1 MTVKLNGEKLA
12 AYNNSKYNQM
22 DSVHNVYKEQSATI
36 EKADEKGERFASKK
50 EKNSQKKIPVNHL
63 RLKNVKTAKPII
75 IAVMTAIFI
84 GSVLGFVLLGVFGN
98 IDSVIMPNHN
108 NRVVQLNP
116 AEQADQDGEKD
127 ALSLSSV
134 NAYVLQAG
142 VFSDEA
148 NAQTL
153 VGEYKAQGIIPVVWQ
168 RDNQYY
174 VLTAVTNSQ
183 ENADALAK
191 QQEAMGLEAFVK
203 EWESSAGEMNMTSG
217 EAEWFQTFHELL
229 AGSIEAVSASDSVP
243 LEGWTALLGNQDH
256 ESERVASFAEEIE
269 PYLEHL
275 AGSEQVTFQQGL
287 LEIWHHYDMFLRNE
301 E

>member
-63 RLKNVKTAKPII
+63 HLKNVKTAKPII

-84 GSVLGFVLLGVFGN
+84 GSVLGFILLGVFGN
-98 IDSVIMPNHN
+98 IDSVIMPNYN